1 MEQNRALN
9 WDEEIT
15 QESTFTLLPEGEYAF
30 KVVNFERAWY
40 EPQNNESKLPPC
52 NKAIITI
59 KVESDLG
66 TVEIKENLFL
76 TTQTEGMLSAFF
88 ASIGQKKKGEPL
100 RMNWNKVIGST
111 GRVKIGTREYNGNNY
126 NQVKRWLSPEDN
138 KPAATGGFKPGAF

>member
-1 MEQNRALN
+1 MEQNKALN
-9 WDEEIT
+9 WDDEIVKDSG
-15 QESTFTLLPEGEYAF
+15 EFTLLPEGDYAF
-30 KVVNFERAWY
+30 KVINFERAWY
-40 EPQNNESKLPPC
+40 DGSDKIPPC

-59 KVESDLG
+59 KIEAPEG
-66 TVEIKENLFL
+66 TAELKENLFL
-76 TTQTEGMLSAFF
+76 TTRTEGLLSAFF

-111 GRVKIGTREYNGNNY
+111 GKVKVGTRTYNDSTY

>member
-1 MEQNRALN
+1 MEQNKALN
-9 WDEEIT
+9 WDDEIT
-15 QESTFTLLPEGEYAF
+15 QESTFTLLPEGEYTF

-40 EPQNNESKLPPC
+40 DGSDKIPPC

-59 KVESDLG
+59 KIETPQGDA
-66 TVEIKENLFL
+66 EIKENFFL
-76 TTQTEGMLSAFF
+76 TTKTEGLLSAFF
-88 ASIGQKKKGEPL
+88 GSIGQKKKGEPL

>member
-1 MEQNRALN
+1 MEQNKALN
-9 WDEEIT
+9 WDDEIQ
-15 QESTFTLLPEGEYAF
+15 QESTFTLLPEGDYSF

-40 EPQNNESKLPPC
+40 DGSEKIPPC

-59 KVESDLG
+59 RIEDEVG
-66 TVEIKENLFL
+66 TAELKENLFL
-76 TTQTEGMLSAFF
+76 TTKTEGLLSAFF
-88 ASIGQKKKGEPL
+88 SSIGQKKKGEAL

-111 GRVKIGTREYNGNNY
+111 GRVKVGTRSYNDNTY

>member
-1 MEQNRALN
+1 MEQNKALN
-9 WDEEIT
+9 WDDEIVKDSG
-15 QESTFTLLPEGEYAF
+15 EFTLLPEGDYTF

-40 EPQNNESKLPPC
+40 DGSDKIPPC

-59 KVESDLG
+59 KIEAPEG
-66 TVEIKENLFL
+66 TAELKENLFL
-76 TTQTEGMLSAFF
+76 TTKTEGLLSAFF
-88 ASIGQKKKGEPL
+88 SSIGQKKKGEPL

-111 GRVKIGTREYNGNNY
+111 GKVKVGTRTYNESTY